1 MKMFWKVLGMENDFY
16 TTSPYSKI
24 VDRKTNV
31 TYEIGD
37 GQFFLKKDYPQ
48 NIIENINEFFE
59 EELRYGFYGGGDVEY
74 DYIEKKGIFGKT
86 RRVYFSKNM
95 LGKEY
100 IGLWGLWKIDG
111 LEVYTD
117 IAADYIRDKST
128 GIEYV
133 RGERILFRGEDLTPF
148 PLAEHTDKYE
158 FIFEQKIFVGNN
170 DLQEIRTILTTN
182 SIFNKK

>member
-16 TTSPYSKI
+16 TTSAYSKI

-59 EELRYGFYGGGDVEY
+59 EKLRYDFYGGGDVEY

-158 FIFEQKIFVGNN
+158 FIFEQNNFVGNN